1 MADITDI
8 TDSPTESTADTQQ
21 GSQSQTNP
29 ETGNRTDFIK
39 LVGDFTKDV
48 LTTFPELA
56 DTLDENL
63 RQVVIADDVS
73 GVDDDVTD
81 YIWNKCSK
89 VYPPRFFDILYQ
101 NTDLFEDKAN
111 KEDTRFLPGIDFRK
125 LWSQDISDK
134 TRETIWKYLQLILL
148 RVVSETSEDRSFGD
162 TAKLF
167 EAIDENAL
175 KDKLEQTIK
184 DMESL
189 FNEAGSSREGYAAD
203 GDGDG
208 DGDGRAEADSTKP
221 FSMGDLPNPDDLHNH
236 ISGLMKGKLGRLA
249 QEIAEETAKDLGE
262 DLGDVKTADQ
272 AFQKLFK
279 NPGKLMS
286 LVKTVGSK
294 LEAKIKSG
302 EIKESELLK
311 EAGDFVTQMK
321 DMPGLGNLKN
331 VLGQMGMPGL
341 GKDMRVNTGA
351 LNNMMRGAQTR
362 DRLRAKLAKKQ
373 QEQQNLAQQGPTST
387 SGVVQTSTFSKGEV
401 VEKSSR
407 TRPASIV
414 DEADGVTSSTGPDSK
429 SAGVSKGKNKNKKG
443 KGKGK
448 GKGK

>member
-1 MADITDI
+1 MA
-8 TDSPTESTADTQQ
+8 EETQQ
-21 GSQSQTNP
+21 QP
-29 ETGNRTDFIK
+29 VDDFVKVDDKSDFVK
-39 LVGDFTKDV
+39 LICDFTKDV

-56 DTLDENL
+56 DGLDENL
-63 RQVVIADDVS
+63 RQLVIVGD
-73 GVDDDVTD
+73 GEKPDDDVVD
-81 YIWNKCSK
+81 YVWCKCSK

-101 NTDLFEDKAN
+101 NTELFDDGNTEDA
-111 KEDTRFLPGIDFRK
+111 RFLPGIDFRT

-148 RVVSETSEDRSFGD
+148 RVVSDTSEERSFGD

-175 KDKLEQTIK
+175 KEKLEQTIK
-184 DMESL
+184 DMETL
-189 FNEAGSSREGYAAD
+189 FSESGSAEA

-208 DGDGRAEADSTKP
+208 DVGEGGGGGGKS
-221 FSMGDLPNPDDLHNH
+221 FMGDLPNPDDLHNH

-249 QEIAEETAKDLGE
+249 QEIAEETAKDLGDE
-262 DLGDVKTADQ
+262 LGDVKTADQ

-286 LVKTVGSK
+286 LVKKVGSK
-294 LEAKIKSG
+294 LEDKIKSG

-311 EAGDFVTQMK
+311 EAGDFVTKMK

-341 GKDMRVNTGA
+341 GKDMRVNVGA

-362 DRLRAKLAKKQ
+362 DRLRAKLAQKQ
-373 QEQQNLAQQGPTST
+373 RDA
-387 SGVVQTSTFSKGEV
+387 VQTSTFSTGEAV
-401 VEKSSR
+401 AKSSR
-407 TRPASIV
+407 VRPSSVASSSS
-414 DEADGVTSSTGPDSK
+414 EADARASKTGETSE
-429 SAGVSKGKNKNKKG
+429 AGETSMTSEKKKKKKNKNKK
-443 KGKGK
+443 K
-448 GKGK
+448 